1 LPFRHTDANAYAN
14 SHGYSNSN
22 TYSNSNAY
30 SYSNGHSYGNANGH
44 SYGNANSHSYGNANT
59 HADSYSDGDTY
70 RDTNANASRVCSG
83 IWVLE
88 KPSRGLAGDGIAAWE
103 RDL

>member
-14 SHGYSNSN
+14 SHGYSNRN

-30 SYSNGHSYGNANGH
+30 SYSNGNSNSYSYGNANP
-44 SYGNANSHSYGNANT
+44 
-59 HADSYSDGDTY
+59 HAYSYSDDDTY
-70 RDTNANASRVCSG
+70 RDTNANASWLCSG

-88 KPSRGLAGDGIAAWE
+88 KPSRGLAADGIAAWE